1 MTPADITA
9 WMNRLGLN
17 KAQAASALG
26 IARTTLDR
34 YLSGDKPIPRVVEL
48 ACIAIA
54 NDWRSV

>member
-1 MTPADITA
+1 MTPTDITA
-9 WMNRLGLN
+9 WMNRLGIN
-17 KAQAASALG
+17 KSQAAASLG

-54 NDWRSV
+54 NDWGSV